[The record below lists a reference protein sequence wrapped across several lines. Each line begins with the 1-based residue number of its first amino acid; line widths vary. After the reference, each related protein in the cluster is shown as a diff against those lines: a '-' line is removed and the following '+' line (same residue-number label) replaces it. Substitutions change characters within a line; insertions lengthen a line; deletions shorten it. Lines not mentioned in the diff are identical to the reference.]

1 VTAAVRN
8 PFRAPTSSDASH
20 LDATHVSCGACD
32 NVTRIDQTL
41 DVAAWTC
48 SWCGDDPEEGPA
60 PVWEHH
66 SPVPLGFRDDK
77 ACHWTAFTLGDLV
90 IPEAWI
96 YYATAPTP

>member
-1 VTAAVRN
+1 MTAAVRN

-77 ACHWTAFTLGDLV
+77 ACHWTGVTLGDLV